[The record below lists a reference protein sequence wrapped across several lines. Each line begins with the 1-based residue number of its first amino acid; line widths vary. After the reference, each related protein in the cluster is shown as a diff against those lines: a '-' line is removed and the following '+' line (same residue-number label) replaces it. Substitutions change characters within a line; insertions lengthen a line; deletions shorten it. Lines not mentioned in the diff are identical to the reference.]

1 MNRDGKGVYEK
12 EDRKPTLLFFFK
24 LLARKFSALL
34 RLNLMML
41 FQILPIIAV
50 AYVYLAGD
58 KTQSATDM
66 VFAPLY
72 GIEKILP
79 SASVNTALDLTSIQ
93 MDIPVTSPTV
103 NVIIIVLALFLAVTY
118 GWQNIGATYV
128 LRGLFRGDPVFIW
141 SDFFYAIKRNFKQ
154 AFFMGLIDFAVTA
167 VLAIDFI
174 FFYYRTGVSFSTD
187 LMYFMIFALIL
198 IYMCMRFYIYLLLVT
213 FDLSIM
219 KILKN
224 ALIFT
229 ALGIKRNIL
238 AILGLIVLF
247 GIHLLLILVTV
258 PMGFSIA
265 IILPL
270 CYIMAIAGFITTYA
284 AYPIIDKYMIAP
296 YKSPDDDD
304 GDEISEELDGS
315 SLIEESSEE

>member
-1 MNRDGKGVYEK
+1 MKKEKKFKLFDMNRDGKGVFEV

-41 FQILPIIAV
+41 VQILPVIAV
-50 AYVYLAGD
+50 VYVYLAGD
-58 KTQSATDM
+58 KTQSATNV

-72 GIEKILP
+72 GIGKILP
-79 SASVNTALDLTSIQ
+79 SASINTALDLTSIQ
-93 MDIPVTSPTV
+93 MDIPVTSPAV
-103 NVIIIVLALFLAVTY
+103 NILIIVCALLLALTY
-118 GWQNIGATYV
+118 GWQNVGATYV

-141 SDFFYAIKRNFKQ
+141 SDYFYAIKKNFKQ
-154 AFFMGLIDFAVTA
+154 SFFMGLMDFAVTA

-187 LMYFMIFALIL
+187 LMYFMIFALII

-213 FDLSIM
+213 FDLSIL

-229 ALGIKRNIL
+229 ALGIKRNIM
-238 AILGLIVLF
+238 AFIGLIVFIVAALF
-247 GIHLLLILVTV
+247 IVNSRFLEQYYVN
-258 PMGFSIA
+258 
-265 IILPL
+265 
-270 CYIMAIAGFITTYA
+270 
-284 AYPIIDKYMIAP
+284 
-296 YKSPDDDD
+296 YKLDD
-304 GDEISEELDGS
+304 LT
-315 SLIEESSEE
+315 